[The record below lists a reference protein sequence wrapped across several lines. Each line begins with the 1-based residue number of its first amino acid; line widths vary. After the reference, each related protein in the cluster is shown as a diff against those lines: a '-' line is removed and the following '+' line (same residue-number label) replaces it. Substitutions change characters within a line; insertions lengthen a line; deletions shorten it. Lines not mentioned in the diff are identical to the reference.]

1 MNKII
6 GIFASRIRK
15 TRLLIP
21 AFATLVIAVAVACSS
36 SATPTAAPQPTSVP
50 TDPTAITPVLATTVL
65 EVGEQR
71 IAFLL
76 TTNKGLIKTPS
87 ALVTPVFLDGG
98 GAPGPT
104 MEAQFNLWPY
114 GIRGSYSTYAN
125 FDRAGRW
132 RLDVEVDNPNGVDEV
147 QIEIEVLEKSPVPAV
162 GTIAL
167 LSESKILAD
176 HESIEDITTDY
187 SPDPAL
193 YQLTIKDAVEN
204 NLPSVIVFASP
215 AFCTSPTCGPQVD
228 AVSELREKHPG
239 QANYI
244 HVEIYDN
251 PAEIQGNLDRAEI
264 FSVVDDWGLTS
275 IDDYF
280 NESWTF
286 IMDADGQI
294 DDRFEG
300 FATVDEL
307 EEALNKV
314 IPGVAAD
321 Y

>member
-1 MNKII
+1 
-6 GIFASRIRK
+6 
-15 TRLLIP
+15 
-21 AFATLVIAVAVACSS
+21 
-36 SATPTAAPQPTSVP
+36 
-50 TDPTAITPVLATTVL
+50 
-65 EVGEQR
+65 
-71 IAFLL
+71 
-76 TTNKGLIKTPS
+76 
-87 ALVTPVFLDGG
+87 
-98 GAPGPT
+98 
-104 MEAQFNLWPY
+104 
-114 GIRGSYSTYAN
+114 
-125 FDRAGRW
+125 
-132 RLDVEVDNPNGVDEV
+132 
-147 QIEIEVLEKSPVPAV
+147 
-162 GTIAL
+162 
-167 LSESKILAD
+167 
-176 HESIEDITTDY
+176 
-187 SPDPAL
+187 
-193 YQLTIKDAVEN
+193 VEN

-314 IPGVAAD
+314 IPRVAAD